1 MVTRESVEEQ
11 LKKIGVNYRGWG
23 RTEIGELAHIILPD
37 EEIFECVN
45 GFYEGGFAL
54 LVATNF
60 RVLLIDKKP
69 MKYLTVEDLR
79 FDMINEIDYS
89 HRLLSAQISIST
101 GSKNLRFNSLNQPR
115 LRKLIGH
122 VQHCMAETKKKQS
135 DHEEDQKVHLEQIN
149 QQLQAYLLAQHQQQQ
164 KIQQQLEKNSQ
175 QPLDIEPLR
184 PSPELS
190 DYLYAQSL
198 LAQHQATLPAAP
210 APPTPQTVAAPPTT
224 AVPAA
229 TSAELYAQGVQEIFG
244 RQTLPDDQ
252 PSFILNPLRI
262 AYSKLPLAMR
272 NKKFGRPSF
281 HAHSQ
286 TEAVPA
292 EPSAVGEY

>member
-11 LKKIGVNYRGWG
+11 LKKIGVNFNGWG
-23 RTEIGELAHIILPD
+23 RTEMGELPDVILPD

-69 MKYLTVEDLR
+69 MRYLTVEDLR
-79 FDMINEIDYS
+79 FDMISEIDYS
-89 HRLLSAQISIST
+89 RRLLAAQVSIST
-101 GSKNLRFNSLNQPR
+101 GSKNMRFISINQTR

-122 VQHCMAETKKKQS
+122 VQHCMADNKKIQVE
-135 DHEEDQKVHLEQIN
+135 HGEDQKQHLEQIN
-149 QQLQAYLLAQHQQQQ
+149 AQLQTYLLAQHQQQQ
-164 KIQQQLEKNSQ
+164 KLQEHLEKTSRQ
-175 QPLDIEPLR
+175 ALEVQPIR

-198 LAQHQATLPAAP
+198 LAQHQKQQRAQQAMPSA
-210 APPTPQTVAAPPTT
+210 
-224 AVPAA
+224 AA
-229 TSAELYAQGVQEIFG
+229 TQTDLYNEGVQEVFG
-244 RQTLPDDQ
+244 GRSQLSQPPQPQQDDHDDGLE
-252 PSFILNPLRI
+252 INPLRV

-281 HAHSQ
+281 HAHSEQ
-286 TEAVPA
+286 TEPLAQA
-292 EPSAVGEY
+292 E